1 MHTGIKLAKAVFT
14 HLTSVAAL
22 PGETPKHGKN
32 AERDLLYVQPTN
44 PDLHVDVMTL
54 KSRDHQAVGSIVTLS
69 GAMALI
75 K

>member
-1 MHTGIKLAKAVFT
+1 MDEG
-14 HLTSVAAL
+14 
-22 PGETPKHGKN
+22 GCEDMMQDPKYHAKN

-54 KSRDHQAVGSIVTLS
+54 KSRNHQAVGSIVTLS